1 MNNNSWYLDNGYFRH
16 MIGDKSQFKKFE
28 SLSGLSMTF
37 GDINTITIKGKINI
51 DIPNLPTFH
60 NILIVNSF
68 KANLLSIS
76 QFYYKNQ
83 SV

>member
-1 MNNNSWYLDNGYFRH
+1 
-16 MIGDKSQFKKFE
+16 
-28 SLSGLSMTF
+28 MTF

-83 SV
+83 NV